1 MVVVRSLVSKRT
13 IVKHVYDEMGARPVS
28 AMLKALE
35 WAAGIEPALWAWG
48 ALAGRRLAPAE
59 RGLALLHEGGAALD
73 VVFGSKAGVDRRLAG
88 GEIARLRRQP
98 LDPFRRY
105 VFPSWEAAL

>member
-1 MVVVRSLVSKRT
+1 LERAAGNDGVVV
-13 IVKHVYDEMGARPVS
+13 
-28 AMLKALE
+28 
-35 WAAGIEPALWAWG
+35 WG
-48 ALAGRRLAPAE
+48 AAVGPTPLAPAE
-59 RGLALLHEGGAALD
+59 RGLALLDEGGAALD

-98 LDPFRRY
+98 LDTFRRY